1 MSADT
6 LGPRPTPDLSAAD
19 QTAGP
24 AADVAA
30 APTVQARPRRST
42 KPGVGA
48 GLGSKLVSRPVRGR
62 TLAERLRGAP
72 HRFEALHAI
81 RLAELGMARLPS
93 PAASVPRPAEGT
105 PDRSVDD
112 GTAAVGLTQN
122 GQAAEAL
129 AEGVHAADAAAPDDA
144 LLPAPPDDVLADPV
158 RLEAVQGLAF
168 APAAM
173 ASLVDRGGR
182 LHARMAFLGLTGPL
196 GVLPQP
202 YSELV
207 QKADR
212 ARNRAVSAFL
222 DLFNHR
228 LGTLF
233 VRAGEKYRLG
243 LLLQHAASTAPRG
256 APPPS
261 AGADPGSRA
270 MLALAGYGTPHLR
283 GRMAVPDDVVLF
295 YAGLFAHRQRPP
307 AALRSMLCDFLGMDV
322 RVEPFSGR
330 WVPVAATEQSRLP
343 RAGEAPRFVSLGVDA
358 VAGGRIWDVQGAFR
372 VVVGPVDDAGMRAL
386 MPDGPVL
393 RRLVDLVRAY
403 AGLDLEFDVQV
414 ILRADCVPDL
424 VMPGPPEPHAAAPGP
439 HAATPG
445 PRPAVP
451 GPHAAVAPPRLGWN
465 TWAKSLP
472 ALADKA
478 DIILD
483 PNIVMA
489 RPQAGRMA
497 LEPT

>member
-6 LGPRPTPDLSAAD
+6 LGPGLADGAAEADRTVGPGAGADATPGTQARTQWASKP
-19 QTAGP
+19 GGG
-24 AADVAA
+24 
-30 APTVQARPRRST
+30 APTRVR
-42 KPGVGA
+42 G
-48 GLGSKLVSRPVRGR
+48 KLASRPALGR
-62 TLAERLRGAP
+62 TLADRLRGAP
-72 HRFEALHAI
+72 HRFDALHAI
-81 RLAELGMARLPS
+81 RLAELGMARLVAPGGS
-93 PAASVPRPAEGT
+93 PAGGKTPGDPGPGGNATGGVQDGPMPDSVT
-105 PDRSVDD
+105 LDD
-112 GTAAVGLTQN
+112 TALQ
-122 GQAAEAL
+122 
-129 AEGVHAADAAAPDDA
+129 
-144 LLPAPPDDVLADPV
+144 PAPPDDVLADPV

-168 APAAM
+168 APAPVAG
-173 ASLVDRGGR
+173 LVDRGGR

-212 ARNRAVSAFL
+212 ARNRAVSGFL

-228 LGTLF
+228 LATLF

-243 LLLQHAASTAPRG
+243 LLLQHAASTAPPE
-256 APPPS
+256 APPPAS
-261 AGADPGSRA
+261 GADPASRA

-283 GRMAVPDDVVLF
+283 GRMAVPDEVVLF

-307 AALRSMLCDFLGMDV
+307 AALQSMLCDFLGMEV

-330 WVPVAATEQSRLP
+330 WVKVAASEQSRLP
-343 RAGEAPRFVSLGVDA
+343 RAGEVPRFATLGVDA

-372 VVVGPVDDAGMRAL
+372 VVVGPVDTAGMRAL
-386 MPDGPVL
+386 MPDGQVL

-424 VMPGPPEPHAAAPGP
+424 AMPGPDAAGPDAAA
-439 HAATPG
+439 A
-445 PRPAVP
+445 
-451 GPHAAVAPPRLGWN
+451 APPRLGWN

-483 PNIVMA
+483 PNLVMA
-489 RPQAGRMA
+489 RPRAGLA

>member
-6 LGPRPTPDLSAAD
+6 SPPRANSDAAAE

-24 AADVAA
+24 VADVAA
-30 APTVQARPRRST
+30 APAAHKPRRAA
-42 KPGVGA
+42 KPGGGAGA
-48 GLGSKLVSRPVRGR
+48 GLAGRLASRPARGR
-62 TLAERLRGAP
+62 TLAERLRSAP

-81 RLAELGMARLPS
+81 RLAELGMARLPT
-93 PAASVPRPAEGT
+93 PATRAPRPAGKG
-105 PDRSVDD
+105 PDRPGDD
-112 GTAAVGLTQN
+112 AQAVAGLAQS
-122 GQAAEAL
+122 GQAADP
-129 AEGVHAADAAAPDDA
+129 VVPDDD
-144 LLPAPPDDVLADPV
+144 LLPSPPDDVLADPV
-158 RLEAVQGLAF
+158 RLEAVQSLAL
-168 APAAM
+168 APAAV
-173 ASLVDRGGR
+173 ASLADRGGR

-228 LGTLF
+228 LATLF

-243 LLLQHAASTAPRG
+243 LLLQHAASTAPRE
-256 APPPS
+256 APPPAS
-261 AGADPGSRA
+261 GADPASRA
-270 MLALAGYGTPHLR
+270 MLALAGYGTPHVR
-283 GRMAVPDDVVLF
+283 GRMAVPDEVVLF

-307 AALRSMLCDFLGMDV
+307 AALQSMLCDFLGMDV

-330 WVPVAATEQSRLP
+330 WVPVAAAEQSRLP
-343 RAGEAPRFVSLGVDA
+343 RAGEPPRFVALGVDA

-424 VMPGPPEPHAAAPGP
+424 AMPGPDAAGA
-439 HAATPG
+439 
-445 PRPAVP
+445 
-451 GPHAAVAPPRLGWN
+451 APPRLGWN

-472 ALADKA
+472 ALADKH

>member
-1 MSADT
+1 MSADSP
-6 LGPRPTPDLSAAD
+6 GPRPAPDLPAAD

-24 AADVAA
+24 VADVATAPATQTRTRRA
-30 APTVQARPRRST
+30 A
-42 KPGVGA
+42 KPGAGA
-48 GLGSKLVSRPVRGR
+48 GLGSRQAGRPARGR

-81 RLAELGMARLPS
+81 RLAELGMARLPT
-93 PAASVPRPAEGT
+93 AAGVPGPVMGA
-105 PDRSVDD
+105 PDRSRDD
-112 GTAAVGLTQN
+112 GAAADGLTQS
-122 GQAAEAL
+122 GQAADAEAL
-129 AEGVHAADAAAPDDA
+129 DVALLPAQPDDA
-144 LLPAPPDDVLADPV
+144 LLSAPPDDVLADPV

-168 APAAM
+168 APAPV
-173 ASLVDRGGR
+173 ASLVNRGGR

-228 LGTLF
+228 LATLF

-243 LLLQHAASTAPRG
+243 LLLQHAASTAPQA
-256 APPPS
+256 APPPAS
-261 AGADPGSRA
+261 GADPASRA

-283 GRMAVPDDVVLF
+283 GRMAVPDEVVLF

-330 WVPVAATEQSRLP
+330 WVPVAASEQSRLP
-343 RAGEAPRFVSLGVDA
+343 RAGEPPRFVSLGVDA

-372 VVVGPVDDAGMRAL
+372 VVVGPVDTAGMRAL

-424 VMPGPPEPHAAAPGP
+424 AMPGPDAADA
-439 HAATPG
+439 
-445 PRPAVP
+445 
-451 GPHAAVAPPRLGWN
+451 APPRLGWN

-483 PNIVMA
+483 PNLVMA
-489 RPQAGRMA
+489 RPRAGLA

>member
-6 LGPRPTPDLSAAD
+6 LGPRPTPDAAAAD
-19 QTAGP
+19 QTAGTV
-24 AADVAA
+24 ADVAA
-30 APTVQARPRRST
+30 APAAQTRTRRPA
-42 KPGVGA
+42 KPGQGA
-48 GLGSKLVSRPVRGR
+48 GGGLGSRQAGRLARSR

-81 RLAELGMARLPS
+81 RLAELGMARLA
-93 PAASVPRPAEGT
+93 PATRMPGAA
-105 PDRSVDD
+105 
-112 GTAAVGLTQN
+112 GTAPGRPVGD
-122 GQAAEAL
+122 AEA
-129 AEGVHAADAAAPDDA
+129 ADAPAQGGHVADAAAHDEA
-144 LLPAPPDDVLADPV
+144 LLPAAPDDTLLPAPTDDVLADPV

-168 APAAM
+168 APAAV
-173 ASLVDRGGR
+173 ASLAERGGR

-228 LGTLF
+228 LATLF

-243 LLLQHAASTAPRG
+243 LLLQHAASTAPRE
-256 APPPS
+256 APPPAS
-261 AGADPGSRA
+261 GADPASRA

-283 GRMAVPDDVVLF
+283 GRMAVPDEVVLF
-295 YAGLFAHRQRPP
+295 YAGLFAHKQRPP

-343 RAGEAPRFVSLGVDA
+343 RAGEPPRFVSLGVDA

-372 VVVGPVDDAGMRAL
+372 VVVGPVDTAGMRAL

-424 VMPGPPEPHAAAPGP
+424 AMPGPDAAD
-439 HAATPG
+439 
-445 PRPAVP
+445 
-451 GPHAAVAPPRLGWN
+451 VAPPRLGWN

-483 PNIVMA
+483 PNLVMA
-489 RPQAGRMA
+489 RPRAGLA